1 MADNDWMTTARTS
14 LPEAARHLSLRERK
28 KLKTRIAIRNATY
41 ELIEEQGY
49 DATTVEQIADRA
61 EVSPS
66 TVFRY
71 FPTKED
77 IVLTDEYDPI
87 AEDLLRSRPADE
99 SLLDSLR
106 SIIRQSM
113 TMAMTDDPGFV
124 EREMKLRLRLMT
136 EVPAVRSRVMESMSL
151 TGRLLCRAI
160 AERTGR
166 DENDLEVRVYTM
178 GLMGALLEASIYWTE
193 HDYQGDLLDLLD
205 RTLATFKDLPKR

>member
-1 MADNDWMTTARTS
+1 MTTARTS

-41 ELIEEQGY
+41 ALIEEQGY

-77 IVLTDEYDPI
+77 IVLTDEYDPL
-87 AEDLLRSRPADE
+87 AEDLLRARPEDE
-99 SLLDSLR
+99 SVLDSLR
-106 SIIRQSM
+106 FIIRRS
-113 TMAMTDDPGFV
+113 MAMAMADAPTFA
-124 EREMKLRLRLMT
+124 EHEMKLRLRLMT
-136 EVPAVRSRVMESMSL
+136 EVPAVRSRAMESMSV
-151 TGRLLCRAI
+151 TGRLMCRAI

-178 GLMGALLEASIYWTE
+178 GLMSALVETAIYWTE
-193 HDYQGDLLDLLD
+193 HDYQGDLPVLIDRALD
-205 RTLATFKDLPKR
+205 TLKDLPKR